1 MNSGSTNKELNEK
14 VMQLY
19 NEKYIE
25 FLVNNYNIDKERLI
39 KSLDYENATIE
50 EQHYDLRENIDR
62 ITIAENWQITANLE
76 ELMDYCFMDLTIGK
90 EKRFKLTIHDFSIEV
105 NNLKEMIDVSFP
117 IIQKQV
123 FEDTVSTLKKYGKI
137 PKNEFIDITKTSIK
151 DLFDLVK
158 DDSWFLMNHD
168 MADAFL
174 LSYYKEYSLL
184 SDDDYMNRIVDHMK
198 DLEEQKKIG
207 HFVSDYFMSY

>member
-1 MNSGSTNKELNEK
+1 MS
-14 VMQLY
+14 QP
-19 NEKYIE
+19 
-25 FLVNNYNIDKERLI
+25 
-39 KSLDYENATIE
+39 
-50 EQHYDLRENIDR
+50 
-62 ITIAENWQITANLE
+62 
-76 ELMDYCFMDLTIGK
+76 
-90 EKRFKLTIHDFSIEV
+90 
-105 NNLKEMIDVSFP
+105 P